1 MRISDWSSDVC
12 SSDLQKLLLL
22 GDLERQM
29 RGDRI
34 RQLAEV
40 LDLVDRD
47 QHLRR
52 DLLVQLDI
60 LLELR
65 NGGPAEGFQL
75 LALAGDVLQLLREG
89 LEEGIILRE
98 LVDARPSATLD
109 QHLDRAVRQLE
120 KLQPRRS
127 EE

>member
-1 MRISDWSSDVC
+1 
-12 SSDLQKLLLL
+12 
-22 GDLERQM
+22 M

-52 DLLVQLDI
+52 DLLAQLDI

-89 LEEGIILRE
+89 LDEGILLRA
-98 LVDARPSATLD
+98 LVDARPSDTPHHTLY
-109 QHLDRAVRQLE
+109 RIVRQLANTPQHSSPHHP
-120 KLQPRRS
+120 LNN
-127 EE
+127 